1 MTPPPEL
8 ITETLQALD
17 TLRAKDEGCPGLH
30 NTHHTILVRMTKGFP
45 NGAWEESNALAHLN
59 SRLGEVMVWLTAQ
72 GEWYFECSWWEGKA
86 DLGFCHPNSDPDRD
100 PTDPLAR
107 YKGKTAPR
115 VTDELTAKCEL
126 VCAAAGVVAG
136 MDDW

>member
-1 MTPPPEL
+1 MTPPREL
-8 ITETLQALD
+8 ITKTLQALD
-17 TLRAKDEGCPGLH
+17 ALRAKDGGCPGLEPKQR
-30 NTHHTILVRMTKGFP
+30 LVIEKYPDST
-45 NGAWEESNALAHLN
+45 NYSLALAHLN

-136 MDDW
+136 EGTC